1 VLETSC
7 VGLVLRRGT
16 AAKVAEDY
24 LRQKYTCE
32 MRYLATRI
40 SWEPSLYRVYFSPV
54 DDPELVV
61 CVVVDRDLSI
71 SMGRTNIYGSHF
83 EPDNYLLQLFSLD
96 TKRFFSAKIQEIWDV
111 NTRVH
116 ATTGSTP
123 PSFEVPAELN
133 EQMTSKEMEPYLEYD
148 IYISIDLFVT
158 EVIKEKEAANIL
170 KSFRI
175 IKDAGYKPNEILF
188 WYKTTKEDR
197 EIEERSIRFENW
209 TALLL
214 PSQVIDV
221 IERELQERVGRS
233 VKK

>member
-40 SWEPSLYRVYFSPV
+40 SWEPSCYHVYFSPV
-54 DDPELVV
+54 NDPELVV
-61 CVVVDRDLSI
+61 CVIVDDNLSI
-71 SMGRTNIYGSHF
+71 SMGHTNIYGSHF

-96 TKRFFSAKIQEIWDV
+96 TKRFFSEKIQEIWDV

-133 EQMTSKEMEPYLEYD
+133 EHMSPKEMEPYLEYD
-148 IYISIDLFVT
+148 IFIDVNLFVS
-158 EVIKEKEAANIL
+158 EIIKEKEAAIIL
-170 KSFRI
+170 ETFRI

-188 WYKTTKEDR
+188 WYKTTKEDW
-197 EIEERSIRFENW
+197 ENEKRSICFENW

-221 IERELQERVGRS
+221 IDCELQERVGRS
-233 VKK
+233 VNK